1 VADMRER
8 IRHCDQQVLKELG
21 LLLREYEDEILQMN
35 DFQEFFD
42 VLGVLQQV
50 LQQAESSEAF
60 VSTARGD
67 AASS

>member
-1 VADMRER
+1 M
-8 IRHCDQQVLKELG
+8 
-21 LLLREYEDEILQMN
+21 
-35 DFQEFFD
+35 QEFFD